1 MEKDENVKVTML
13 SKALETGIAQAE
25 YREGKAL
32 ELFHPKDVNVGG
44 VIGSPVAWLNARPT
58 HATKENSHAIVNR
71 DQKLIA
77 LVIGEREHHLTHIVG
92 QLEESKIYTE
102 LGINRG
108 KLYSPLELAT
118 KLKLL
123 RSIFESHSKHAEII
137 HTLRNVKAKV
147 NKAIEESIDNK
158 GNRSR
163 HFDQE
168 VESNMPE
175 TFQISIELIKG
186 EPKQTIDL
194 DIILEADGQE
204 IRCTLESVG
213 AKELIDN
220 LVDQRI
226 DQEVEELQKWVT
238 VIEQ

>member
-1 MEKDENVKVTML
+1 MEREEVKATML
-13 SKALETGIAQAE
+13 SKALETGVAQAE

-32 ELFHPKDVNVGG
+32 ELFHPKDVIIVG

-58 HATKENSHAIVNR
+58 HASKENSHVIVNR
-71 DQKLIA
+71 DEKAIKLI
-77 LVIGEREHHLTHIVG
+77 IGEREHHITHIVG
-92 QLEESKIYTE
+92 HLEESKIYTD
-102 LGINRG
+102 LGINTG
-108 KLYSPLELAT
+108 KSYTPIDLAT

-147 NKAIEESIDNK
+147 NK

-175 TFQISIELIKG
+175 SFQISIELIKG